1 MQKKFIRMDKHTCIP
16 LVVALL
22 QNTTAFGVCVTGTVT
37 SMLVGLLPGQL
48 CSPDLSSSLAVG
60 KFSCIYIQD

>member
-1 MQKKFIRMDKHTCIP
+1 MCIP

-22 QNTTAFGVCVTGTVT
+22 LNTTAFGVCVTGTVT

-60 KFSCIYIQD
+60 KFSCI